1 MNRLEGR
8 VAMITGAGGGIG
20 LETARL
26 FAAQGASI
34 VALDVSSQALE
45 KVAAAVESV
54 QPSSRLYVGT
64 CDVSHEASVAQVV
77 KDAAAKLG
85 PIDVL
90 FNCAGGSSSADA
102 PITEVN
108 LDIWSRTMNVDLLGT
123 MLCCRHVIPHM
134 IGAGRGSIVNVSSWG
149 ALRGNFHR
157 HIYMAA
163 KGGVMSF
170 TRGLAGEYAK
180 NNIRANAVA
189 PGAIRTPRTQGRY
202 SASDESDPRV
212 QLRRRLHS
220 DYPFSSGDPIDIAY
234 IALFLASDE
243 SRMITGQTL
252 AADGGRSAY

>member
-26 FAAQGASI
+26 FAAEGASI
-34 VALDVSSQALE
+34 VALDLSAQSLEAVS
-45 KVAAAVESV
+45 AAVGSSL
-54 QPSSRLYVGT
+54 PASRLHVGT
-64 CDVSHEASVAQVV
+64 CDVSDEASVAKAVQ
-77 KDAAAKLG
+77 DASARLG

-90 FNCAGGSSSADA
+90 FNCAGGSSAADS

-108 LDIWSRTMNVDLLGT
+108 MGIWQRTLSVDLLGT

-134 IGAGRGSIVNVSSWG
+134 ITAGRGSIVNVSSWG
-149 ALRGNFHR
+149 ALRGNFQR

-163 KGGVMSF
+163 KGGVISF

-180 NNIRANAVA
+180 KNIRANAVA
-189 PGAIRTPRTQGRY
+189 PGSIRTPRTMQRHD
-202 SASDESDPRV
+202 AKDESDPKV
-212 QLRRRLHS
+212 QTRKRLQAE
-220 DYPFSSGDPIDIAY
+220 YPFSSGDPIDIAN